1 MGLLDHSEYLVEEK
15 LLTPRYALIIKDE
28 KGEELGRAISK
39 FLSFRGKI
47 EFTDNQGQ
55 KVGSIEGKLS
65 ARPTFKIVDQ
75 NQEHIATI
83 KERFL
88 TIHDD
93 WWVENPEGEKI
104 LSVKGDIWGLEYK
117 IEDKSGL
124 VVAEVSKKF
133 WSIRDHFGVKIK
145 YDFSPFLVLSIVVAI
160 GFQKQKEHGA
170 AAASAS

>member
-1 MGLLDHSEYLVEEK
+1 MGLFDYNDYLVEEK
-15 LLTPRYALIIKDE
+15 LLTPRYTLIIKDE
-28 KGEELGRAISK
+28 KGEELGRAVSK

-47 EFTDNQGQ
+47 EFIDNQGQ

-75 NQEHIATI
+75 NQKHIATI
-83 KERFL
+83 KEKML

-93 WWVENPEGEKI
+93 WWVENPEGERI

-145 YDFSPFLVLSIVVAI
+145 YDFNPFLILSIVVAI
-160 GFQKQKEHGA
+160 GYQKQRQQSA
-170 AAASAS
+170 AAAT

>member
-1 MGLLDHSEYLVEEK
+1 MGLFDYSDYLVEEK
-15 LLTPRYALIIKDE
+15 LLTPRYTLIIKNE
-28 KGEELGRAISK
+28 KGEELGRAVSK
-39 FLSFRGKI
+39 FLSFKGKI
-47 EFTDNQGQ
+47 EFTDNLGQ

-75 NQEHIATI
+75 NQKLIAII
-83 KERFL
+83 KEKML

-93 WWVENPEGEKI
+93 WWVENTEGEKI
-104 LSVKGDIWGLEYK
+104 LFVKGDVWGLEYK

-145 YDFSPFLVLSIVVAI
+145 YDFNPFLVLSIVVAI
-160 GFQKQKEHGA
+160 GFQKQRERGA
-170 AAASAS
+170 AVASAS